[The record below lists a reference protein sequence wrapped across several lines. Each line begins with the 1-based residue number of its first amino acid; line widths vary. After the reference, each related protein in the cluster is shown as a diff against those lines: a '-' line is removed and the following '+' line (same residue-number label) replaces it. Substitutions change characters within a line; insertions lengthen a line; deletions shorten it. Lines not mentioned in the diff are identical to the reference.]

1 MMPIDKTDVNKG
13 KAMGKKTFEIF
24 KIIFIDMLTY

>member
-13 KAMGKKTFEIF
+13 ADKAKKTFEIF